1 MIHPSI
7 HGPDLKDYRVQQASK
22 GFPVLMAKMERLP
35 TCILSIQMTAK
46 RLQAIMGKLQGNG
59 LDSIPTLRKMTVM
72 YSLITNGLR

>member
-7 HGPDLKDYRVQQASK
+7 HGPDLKDYRVQQVNK

-46 RLQAIMGKLQGNG
+46 RLQTIMGKLQGNG